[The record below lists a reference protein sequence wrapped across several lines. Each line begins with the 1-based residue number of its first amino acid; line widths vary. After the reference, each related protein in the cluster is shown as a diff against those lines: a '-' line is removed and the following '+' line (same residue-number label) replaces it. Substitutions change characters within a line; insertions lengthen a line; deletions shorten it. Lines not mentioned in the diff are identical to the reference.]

1 MRIDNKRIIVV
12 GASRG
17 LGRGI
22 AAALAAAGARV
33 LAIARD
39 GAEMVRM
46 QYSPELNGTFTPSN
60 EPSGSVEYPN
70 NSIGG

>member
-39 GAEMVRM
+39 GAEMVRLLDDGLLAT
-46 QYSPELNGTFTPSN
+46 QEFVLAGAGLKLL
-60 EPSGSVEYPN
+60 EK
-70 NSIGG
+70 